1 MPAFNGL
8 ASATDLTSFAP
19 CLNSPLGVILKV
31 PAAFLT
37 AFAPGFSRTLFV
49 SRKVSGPTTILSHS
63 VFLFELKTRICTVN
77 ASSGRF
83 SHLNVDRKSDRSSE
97 PNKNSSS
104 LWFIGGSALIRIDNA
119 FQLSP
124 FPIQK
129 KRNGVS
135 KLYKKIRRALLI
147 DLFRKMSN

>member
-1 MPAFNGL
+1 MTALKGL
-8 ASATDLTSFAP
+8 AAATDLTSFAP

-31 PAAFLT
+31 PAAFLA

-49 SRKVSGPTTILSHS
+49 SRKVSGPTTLLSHS
-63 VFLFELKTRICTVN
+63 VFLFALKIRICTVN

-83 SHLNVDRKSDRSSE
+83 SNLNVDRKSDRSSE
-97 PNKNSSS
+97 PNKNPSS

-129 KRNGVS
+129 SATACQNFITKFAAP
-135 KLYKKIRRALLI
+135 Y
-147 DLFRKMSN
+147 